1 MSSPTSFPSSYF
13 SPRSALAL
21 IACLG
26 LTSFALGAPCTGPQS
41 MEFRTHYHPDA
52 AAYIDLG
59 KWFGDRK
66 QYPCALDAFRAG
78 LLLAPDS
85 TELSYLLGLTLY
97 TSGDPKAAIAPLEQS
112 IQGMSKV
119 IEPHLLL
126 AASFE
131 ELELEDQAKAEYE
144 AALRIDPRSTMALK
158 GLGKVFLA
166 DRNYIAVIDLL
177 RSAPLDEA
185 LAMDLAQAYGQ
196 TRMFDQAAQILAQAL
211 RANPSSLRL
220 TNALATVYVNQARY
234 REAVQVA
241 EKSVRL
247 HPNSTEAQS
256 LYLHVL
262 VLNRDMDLARPLAKK
277 LLAANSHDF
286 EILYLNGMLEREAGQ
301 YSAARRHLEEAI
313 ALNPTHFTAR
323 YNLGIALAEL
333 NDPAGAKE
341 QLEKALALG
350 SGATEPRV
358 RYRLAIVLRA
368 LGEDGEAEKQS
379 KLTEEE
385 LQVEADKMLAFGKSE
400 EAEAALK
407 AGDAQKAVGLYRGAI
422 EATPGDALLNFKF
435 AMALDRMND
444 TGAEQTALQEAI
456 KIDPTFALAHN
467 QIGYLASRDG
477 DFASAEEH
485 FRLAVQAAPGYTE
498 AWVNLAA
505 ALGMESRFSEALD
518 AVANAIKLDPRND
531 QARQVRQKLRDAQGE
546 R

>member
-1 MSSPTSFPSSYF
+1 
-13 SPRSALAL
+13 
-21 IACLG
+21 
-26 LTSFALGAPCTGPQS
+26 
-41 MEFRTHYHPDA
+41 MEFRTRYHPDA

-66 QYPCALDAFRAG
+66 QYPCAIDAFRAG

-286 EILYLNGMLEREAGQ
+286 EVLYLNGMLEREAGR
-301 YSAARRHLEEAI
+301 YSAARGHLEEAI

-358 RYRLAIVLRA
+358 RYRLAVVLRA
-368 LGEDGEAEKQS
+368 LGEDEEAEKQS

-422 EATPGDALLNFKF
+422 EATPGDALLNFKL

-477 DFASAEEH
+477 DFASAEEQ